1 MYRTHKLQLLV
12 AACALAIAGCARKP
26 EPAPPPP
33 PAPVPAPTPA
43 PMPTPPAGAAT
54 GLNTP
59 TALPDGS
66 YPTPNRA
73 LSSAASVWHL
83 RSALNVAALQCNVS
97 DPTIVANYNVLI
109 KTQAKS
115 LNAAHKTLSAQ
126 YRTGGGDWM
135 DRFDDSMTRL
145 YNYFAQPPVQKEF
158 CARAV
163 PMIASAA
170 ALPAGAF
177 DSFAPTALAQLDEPF
192 IDFYRRYDLYRVE
205 LAAWKSGEQSPV
217 PRLSVDPAVLL
228 GSKEVTTAKGVRVAA
243 R

>member
-1 MYRTHKLQLLV
+1 MYQSHKLQLLV
-12 AACALAIAGCARKP
+12 AAAALAIAGCARKP

-33 PAPVPAPTPA
+33 PVPVATPTPA
-43 PMPTPPAGAAT
+43 PMPTPPAGSAA
-54 GLNTP
+54 GLRTP

-73 LSSAASVWHL
+73 LSSAAAAWHL

-97 DPTIVANYNVLI
+97 DPTVVANYNALI

-115 LNAAHKTLSAQ
+115 LAAAHKAISAE
-126 YRTGGGDWM
+126 YKAGGGDWE
-135 DRFDDSMTRL
+135 DRFDDTMTRL
-145 YNYFAQPPVQKEF
+145 YNFFAQPPVQAEF

-177 DSFAPTALAQLDEPF
+177 ESFATGALPQLDQPF

-205 LAAWKSGEQSPV
+205 LAAWKSGQQSPV
-217 PRLSVDPAVLL
+217 PQLAVDPVVLL
-228 GSKEVTTAKGVRVAA
+228 GSNEVTMAKGVRVAS